1 MITIDLTGKTALV
14 TGGASGIGLATAEMF
29 LRGGATVAINHLPE
43 DSRGTQ
49 EAERLKAAGHRVI
62 RAPGNVGKAGEA
74 ERMVSDVIDRLGRLD
89 YLVNN
94 AGTPATTKPIEF
106 NDLDA
111 MTEEFW
117 NTILSTNLIGPFR
130 CTHAAAA
137 ALKKARGA
145 VCNTASVAGLGIV
158 GSSVAYGASKA
169 GLINLTRSLA
179 RVLGPEARV
188 NAVAPG
194 FVESPWTKAWP
205 EERKRDYASKAGLIN
220 LTRSLARVLGP
231 EARVNA
237 VAPGFV
243 ESPWTK
249 AWPEE
254 RKRDYASKA
263 MLRRVCKPEDI
274 AEVIFF
280 LCTGATLVT
289 GQTIV
294 VDGGVA

>member
-1 MITIDLTGKTALV
+1 MINIDLAGKAALV
-14 TGGASGIGLATAEMF
+14 TGGASGIGLATVEMF
-29 LRGGATVAINHLPE
+29 ARAGATVAVNHLPE
-43 DSRGTQ
+43 DARGEQ
-49 EAERLKAAGHRVI
+49 EVKRLTASGHRVVS
-62 RAPGNVGKAGEA
+62 APGNVGEAGEA
-74 ERMVSDVIDRLGRLD
+74 ERMVTSAIDRLGRLD

-117 NTILSTNLIGPFR
+117 SAILSTNLIGPFR
-130 CTHAAAA
+130 CTHAAAS
-137 ALKKARGA
+137 ALKAAKGA

-169 GLINLTRSLA
+169 GLINLTKSLA
-179 RVLGPEARV
+179 RVLAPEARV

-194 FVESPWTKAWP
+194 FV
-205 EERKRDYASKAGLIN
+205 D
-220 LTRSLARVLGP
+220 
-231 EARVNA
+231 
-237 VAPGFV
+237 
-243 ESPWTK
+243 SPWTK

-280 LCTGATLVT
+280 LCTGAALVT

-294 VDGGVA
+294 VDGGMA

>member
-14 TGGASGIGLATAEMF
+14 TGGASGIGLAAVELF
-29 LRGGATVAINHLPE
+29 ARAGATVAINHLPE
-43 DSRGTQ
+43 DPRGDQ
-49 EAERLKAAGHRVI
+49 EVKRLQAAGHCVVA
-62 RAPGNVGKAGEA
+62 APGNVGKAGEA
-74 ERMVSDVIDRLGRLD
+74 EHMVAAAIDRLGRLD

-117 NTILSTNLIGPFR
+117 SAILSTNLIGPFR
-130 CTHAAAA
+130 CAHAAAR
-137 ALKKARGA
+137 ALKAAKGA

-169 GLINLTRSLA
+169 GLINLTKSLA
-179 RVLGPEARV
+179 RVLAPEARV

-194 FVESPWTKAWP
+194 FVDSPWTKAWP
-205 EERKRDYASKAGLIN
+205 EERKA
-220 LTRSLARVLGP
+220 
-231 EARVNA
+231 
-237 VAPGFV
+237 
-243 ESPWTK
+243 
-249 AWPEE
+249 
-254 RKRDYASKA
+254 DYASKA

-280 LCTGATLVT
+280 LCTGAALVT

-294 VDGGVA
+294 VDGGMA